1 MSQHTSGPWS
11 LYQQGDEYGCWGKGG
26 TRVFSI
32 RKGVEPMNEDARLI
46 AKAPEMLVLLKTAL
60 RGFDSAYMGE
70 SQFVPLPD
78 EIEWASEARALVREI
93 EKGA

>member
-1 MSQHTSGPWS
+1 MTHTPGPWS

-46 AKAPEMLVLLKTAL
+46 AEMLTLL
-60 RGFDSAYMGE
+60 RGITGPEGFEWNIMHWECA
-70 SQFVPLPD
+70 QTLLAK
-78 EIEWASEARALVREI
+78 IEG
-93 EKGA
+93 KK